1 MNFFKKLSIPF
12 LLSFTLIFTECKKE
26 AITDVNYSEIKTPE
40 QLLDSPNDPI
50 NENMYYVK
58 DFNFHLDGVPV
69 AYETIDSLFDNILYS
84 DFPDTL
90 NVFCFT
96 NLAAFDDYLT
106 GNPNKADVLKDIND
120 MDSIAALIPDSLDD
134 EMKSPVK
141 VIPGQIALL
150 NGSYSISGFD
160 MPTPTTNGD
169 GFTSWTPKLNLGS
182 MNNRVTGITFWAITG
197 SFSVWCTKKN
207 FKGMKNFY
215 WGFPFFGGRYILTDV
230 RWNNNFMSVY

>member
-1 MNFFKKLSIPF
+1 MGSDIQQTFQNYLDVHKSLSKMRKEQKETKSLLDKL
-12 LLSFTLIFTECKKE
+12 EK
-26 AITDVNYSEIKTPE
+26 EIKEYMTE
-40 QLLDSPNDPI
+40 
-50 NENMYYVK
+50 
-58 DFNFHLDGVPV
+58 
-69 AYETIDSLFDNILYS
+69 
-84 DFPDTL
+84 
-90 NVFCFT
+90 
-96 NLAAFDDYLT
+96 
-106 GNPNKADVLKDIND
+106 ND